1 MKSNMKNSM
10 KKNSF
15 KKTLISILLFVVLIS
30 SALLI
35 YKSGKQF
42 KTFQN
47 VALEARTL
55 FKEHSSGN
63 GFKWASVDWFEDKKT
78 LDLCE
83 AIEKNDLDE
92 MQRLIDL
99 GADANAKGRDN
110 MPLVLWAFPKGPKVL
125 ETLLEN
131 GADPNIVFESSYG
144 ASPELVVPGSSLLLF
159 AVLTLWNDDRKFDDC
174 VDLLLKYDANP
185 NLGERSCLAA
195 SLLIYNNREPF
206 YSLLNAGAD
215 VNPKDY
221 WYGYPVVN
229 AISHPKELQTLLER
243 GANYD
248 VDTPQGSELQRA
260 IYNITIF
267 DPENF
272 NRRRDKEE
280 LLNCRK
286 WLEEHGV
293 PFDNFVPL
301 VRPKDGPL
309 AHVPLH
315 GDQSDPRFQ
324 TVFEDQKPESAPQ
337 KK

>member
-1 MKSNMKNSM
+1 MKNNMKNSM

-125 ETLLEN
+125 
-131 GADPNIVFESSYG
+131 
-144 ASPELVVPGSSLLLF
+144 
-159 AVLTLWNDDRKFDDC
+159 
-174 VDLLLKYDANP
+174 
-185 NLGERSCLAA
+185 
-195 SLLIYNNREPF
+195 
-206 YSLLNAGAD
+206 
-215 VNPKDY
+215 
-221 WYGYPVVN
+221 
-229 AISHPKELQTLLER
+229 
-243 GANYD
+243 
-248 VDTPQGSELQRA
+248 
-260 IYNITIF
+260 
-267 DPENF
+267 
-272 NRRRDKEE
+272 
-280 LLNCRK
+280 
-286 WLEEHGV
+286 
-293 PFDNFVPL
+293 
-301 VRPKDGPL
+301 
-309 AHVPLH
+309 
-315 GDQSDPRFQ
+315 
-324 TVFEDQKPESAPQ
+324 
-337 KK
+337 